1 MQKLDNKLS
10 VSLNNQLLDII
21 NYYAQR
27 LNSLGINNAKNEIIW
42 YLEFKKLTNRHNI
55 YLNNDLGIYKKIKNS
70 IRYFFQLRKQH
81 KPFQYIIKSSSFYNR
96 DFYINKNVLIPRPES
111 ETFIEILKNKIYNN
125 VLEIGTGSGV
135 LSISLSLEMI
145 GKNFIATDI
154 SSQAL
159 YVAKK
164 NIKYYNIK
172 NIQLKK
178 HNILKDNI
186 KRKFDLIISNPPY
199 ISKQDYNVLPKHI
212 KCYEPE
218 IALTDNSNGL
228 IFYKNFAQIAKNNLN
243 SNGIMILEIGK
254 INSMKKI
261 QKIFIN
267 NNFNTEFVKD
277 QNDDYRLIII
287 N

>member
-1 MQKLDNKLS
+1 MDNKLS
-10 VSLNNQLLDII
+10 VSSNNQLLDII
-21 NYYAQR
+21 NYYAQQ
-27 LNSLGINNAKNEIIW
+27 LISLGINNAKNEIIW
-42 YLEFKKLTNRHNI
+42 YLEFKKLTNRQNI
-55 YLNNDLGIYKKIKNS
+55 YLNNDLGAHKKIKSS
-70 IRYFFQLRKQH
+70 IQYFFQLRKQQ

-111 ETFIEILKNKIYNN
+111 ETFIKILKNKTYNN
-125 VLEIGTGSGV
+125 VLEVGTGSGI

-145 GKNFIATDI
+145 GKNFLATDI
-154 SSQAL
+154 SSKAL

-172 NIQLKK
+172 NIKLKK

-218 IALTDNSNGL
+218 IALTDSSNGL
-228 IFYKNFAQIAKNNLN
+228 IFYKNFARIAKNNLN

-254 INSMKKI
+254 INSIKKI
-261 QKIFIN
+261 KKIFIN

-277 QNDDYRLIII
+277 QNNDYRLIII

>member
-42 YLEFKKLTNRHNI
+42 YLEFKKLTNRYNI

-186 KRKFDLIISNPPY
+186 KKKFDLIISNPPY

>member
-1 MQKLDNKLS
+1 LGNKLK
-10 VSLNNQLLDII
+10 VSLNNQLLAII

-55 YLNNDLGIYKKIKNS
+55 YLNHDLGIYKKIKNS

-125 VLEIGTGSGV
+125 VLEIGTGSGI

-154 SSQAL
+154 SSKAL

-243 SNGIMILEIGK
+243 
-254 INSMKKI
+254 
-261 QKIFIN
+261 
-267 NNFNTEFVKD
+267 
-277 QNDDYRLIII
+277 
-287 N
+287 

>member
-1 MQKLDNKLS
+1 LGNKLS
-10 VSLNNQLLDII
+10 VPSNNQLLDII
-21 NYYAQR
+21 DYYAQR
-27 LNSLGINNAKNEIIW
+27 LISLGINNAKNEIIW
-42 YLEFKKLTNRHNI
+42 YLEFKKLINKKNI
-55 YLNNDLGIYKKIKNS
+55 YLNNSISVHTKIKNS
-70 IRYFFQLRKQH
+70 IRYFYQLRKKH
-81 KPFQYIIKSSSFYNR
+81 IPFQYIIKSSSFYKR

-111 ETFIEILKNKIYNN
+111 ETFIKILKNKTYNN
-125 VLEIGTGSGV
+125 VLEIGTGSGI

-145 GKNFIATDI
+145 GKNFLATDI
-154 SSQAL
+154 SSKAL

-164 NIKYYNIK
+164 NIKCYNIK
-172 NIQLKK
+172 NIKLKK

-228 IFYKNFAQIAKNNLN
+228 IFYKNFVQIAKKNLN
-243 SNGIMILEIGK
+243 SDGIMILEIGK
-254 INSMKKI
+254 ANSMKKI

>member
-1 MQKLDNKLS
+1 MGNKLK

-145 GKNFIATDI
+145 GKNFIATEI
-154 SSQAL
+154 SSKAL

-186 KRKFDLIISNPPY
+186 KKKFDLIISNPPY